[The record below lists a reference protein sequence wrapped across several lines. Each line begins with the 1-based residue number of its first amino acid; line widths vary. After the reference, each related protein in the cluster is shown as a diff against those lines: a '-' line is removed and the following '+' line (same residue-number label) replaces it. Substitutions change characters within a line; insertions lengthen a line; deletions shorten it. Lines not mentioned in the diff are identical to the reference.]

1 MALKLRGKEECEE
14 LCRKRIAIEKILGVR
29 EIDYEKCVRICKAFA
44 LK

>member
-1 MALKLRGKEECEE
+1 VALRLRRKEECEE
-14 LCRKRIAIEKILGVR
+14 LCKKRIAIEKVLGAR